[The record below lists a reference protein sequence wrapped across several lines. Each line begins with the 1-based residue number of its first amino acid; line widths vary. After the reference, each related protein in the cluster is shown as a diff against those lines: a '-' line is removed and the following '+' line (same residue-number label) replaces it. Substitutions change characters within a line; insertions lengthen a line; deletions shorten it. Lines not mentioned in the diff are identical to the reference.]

1 MPRRVTIAE
10 IASQSNKLGNSC
22 KQGNNDVEMSKNIEN
37 DFKTEVRYMRLI
49 NPELRQSQETFS
61 TKQVSWT
68 SFAILL
74 FTYICIAFTLLV
86 LSLYGADRLST
97 SWILFLCSLLMF
109 TVIVIGILAFIIAK
123 SYKYT
128 MREYNAILINILTI
142 AGCIQLCFS
151 LFTRIYTENCTDDTT
166 NTYTT
171 GNNDGVVDW
180 WSCNPLGS
188 THALPQD
195 TLLMVIF
202 YPILLS
208 VVVRCIR
215 WEVVL
220 TTWIITITII
230 TLCIAYANAYQSI
243 TTLLIYIPISYLIL
257 FENQRQNLV
266 NFFMMQRFYTTTSSE
281 RNGREAKFV
290 NEYRCLM
297 GTYYYLYICIKPV

>member
-1 MPRRVTIAE
+1 MPRRVTLAE
-10 IASQSNKLGNSC
+10 MASESNKLGNNF
-22 KQGNNDVEMSKNIEN
+22 KPGNTDVEMLTNIEN

-49 NPELRQSQETFS
+49 NPELRRSQETFS

-68 SFAILL
+68 SFATLL
-74 FTYICIAFTLLV
+74 LTYICIALTLLV

-97 SWILFLCSLLMF
+97 SWIFFLCSLLLF

-123 SYKYT
+123 SYKYN

-142 AGCIQLCFS
+142 AGCIQLGFS
-151 LFTRIYTENCTDDTT
+151 LCTRIYAENCTDNSGNST
-166 NTYTT
+166 NSH
-171 GNNDGVVDW
+171 GVVDW

-215 WEVVL
+215 WEVVI
-220 TTWIITITII
+220 TTWIITIIYII
-230 TLCIAYANAYQSI
+230 LCIIYSNAYQSVS
-243 TTLLIYIPISYLIL
+243 TLLIYIPISYLIL

-290 NEYRCLM
+290 NEYRSLM
-297 GTYYYLYICIKPV
+297 GTYTYLYICIKPV